1 MWFHGRV
8 PDLPF
13 SRRISTERLSINY
26 IFHHHRQFH
35 RTYSCGSLEK
45 RQPVSRGIST
55 RSISVFL
62 DLALNALS
70 AMICCVERGSMD
82 ASRSAEVFR
91 HAAYPF
97 SLTW

>member
-13 SRRISTERLSINY
+13 FQRISTEWLSMNY
-26 IFHHHRQFH
+26 IFHQRQFH
-35 RTYSCGSLEK
+35 RTYNNGSLEE

-55 RSISVFL
+55 RSISIFL

-82 ASRSAEVFR
+82 
-91 HAAYPF
+91 
-97 SLTW
+97 